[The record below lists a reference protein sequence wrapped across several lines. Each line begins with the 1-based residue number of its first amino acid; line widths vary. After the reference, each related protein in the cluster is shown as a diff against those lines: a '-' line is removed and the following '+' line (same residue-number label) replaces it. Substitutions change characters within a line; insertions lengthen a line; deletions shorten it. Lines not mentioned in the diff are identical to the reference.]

1 MNNISV
7 IVFSK
12 DRPMQL
18 HAYLESLLHFSDIT
32 EENISVLWKKTDGI
46 DYSKVINSFQR
57 TKWIQEN
64 NFHHDLM
71 QTIQD
76 ANDYILFGC
85 DDVVF
90 NNSFITQNAIKIL
103 ENDNNI
109 FAFSLRLGSNIIPL
123 PDKIISQSN
132 FLKWNWKE
140 TQAPHYNYPWEL
152 DCTIYRKS
160 DILSMLN
167 NYVDTIKSPN
177 YLESIFAEEPAK
189 YISKLDLACFNGKNH
204 AIVITVNRVQD
215 THCNPIDDTE
225 DTDIQTLNT
234 IYNHDNNKLDIL
246 TISELENHYIH
257 VGSEYFILLNRELN
271 WTKPII
277 KLPRKRSFLRKNLKQ
292 ISKSFKKW
300 IFRNK

>member
-90 NNSFITQNAIKIL
+90 NNSFITQNTIKIL

-167 NYVDTIKSPN
+167 NYADTIKSPN

-277 KLPRKRSFLRKNLKQ
+277 KLPKKRSFLRKNLKQ